1 MPRTG
6 TPVELRALRRTFGP
20 VVALDSLDLT
30 INPGEL
36 IALLGPSGCGKTTA
50 LRLLAGLDY
59 PDSGEIIVGG
69 NELTGVPAS
78 KRNMGMVFQSYSL
91 FPNLTAIENVA
102 FGLRVRKMGKKE
114 RLAKAGELLELVGLV
129 EQRDRYPHAMS
140 GGQQQ
145 RVALARALAIQ
156 PDVLLLDEPLS
167 ALDAQVRSQLRDEI
181 RRLQLEVGT
190 TTLFVTHDQ
199 EEAMAIA
206 DRVGVMRSGNLE
218 QLDAPDRLY
227 AQPAT
232 PFVASF
238 VGTNNTIPTSV
249 GAGGTVQV
257 LGRALSIAA
266 GSDELA
272 VGSTAN
278 ALLRPESIMLE
289 DGAGSAD
296 NAVRGKVVNRSFLGP
311 VTRIEVTLDNA
322 QELLV
327 DLPSTIAR
335 NFQVG
340 AAVIARA
347 MTNEVVVHN
356 QKRLVV
362 HDE

>member
-1 MPRTG
+1 MSRTS
-6 TPVELRALRRTFGP
+6 TSVEMRELRRTFGP
-20 VVALDSLDLT
+20 IVALDNLHLT
-30 INPGEL
+30 INPGEM

-50 LRLLAGLDY
+50 LRLLAGLDQQ
-59 PDSGEIIVGG
+59 DSGEILVNGKDI
-69 NELTGVPAS
+69 TDVPAA

-91 FPNLTAIENVA
+91 FPNLTAVENVA
-102 FGLRVRKMGKKE
+102 FGLRVRRVSKTE
-114 RLAKAGELLELVGLV
+114 RLKKATELLELVGLG

-167 ALDAQVRSQLRDEI
+167 ALDAQVRTQLRDEI
-181 RRLQLEVGT
+181 RRLQLEVGI

-206 DRVGVMRSGNLE
+206 DRVGVMRLGNLE

-238 VGTNNTIPTSV
+238 VGTNNTFETV
-249 GAGGTVQV
+249 VDAGSTVRV
-257 LGRALSIAA
+257 LGRSLAIAA
-266 GSDELA
+266 GSDEIA
-272 VGSTAN
+272 VGHKAN
-278 ALLRPESIMLE
+278 ALIRPESVALDPASAGGE
-289 DGAGSAD
+289 GALGS
-296 NAVRGKVVNRSFLGP
+296 VKNRSFLGP
-311 VTRIEVTLDNA
+311 VTRIEVVLEDGH
-322 QELLV
+322 QLLV

-335 NFQVG
+335 NFEVG
-340 AAVIARA
+340 SNVIARA
-347 MTNEVVVHN
+347 MTNEAVIHN
-356 QKRLVV
+356 QKQLAV

>member
-1 MPRTG
+1 MSRSG
-6 TPVELRALRRTFGP
+6 TPVELRALRRTFGS
-20 VVALDSLDLT
+20 VVALDSLNLT
-30 INPGEL
+30 IEPGEL
-36 IALLGPSGCGKTTA
+36 VALLGPSGCGKTTA
-50 LRLLAGLDY
+50 LRLVAGLDD

-69 NELTGVPAS
+69 TELTGVPAS

-91 FPNLTAIENVA
+91 FPNLTAVENVA
-102 FGLRVRKMGKKE
+102 FGLRVRGVGKTD
-114 RLAKAGELLELVGLV
+114 RLKRATELLELVGLG

-145 RVALARALAIQ
+145 RVALARAIAIE

-181 RRLQLEVGT
+181 RRLQLEVGI

-238 VGTNNTIPTSV
+238 VGTNNTFATTV
-249 GAGGTVQV
+249 EAGNTVRV
-257 LGRALSIAA
+257 LGRSLAIAA
-266 GSDELA
+266 GSDAIA
-272 VGSTAN
+272 VGQKAN
-278 ALLRPESIMLE
+278 ALIRPESIALASAA
-289 DGAGSAD
+289 AGGEGE
-296 NAVRGKVVNRSFLGP
+296 RGTVKNRSFLGP
-311 VTRIEVTLDNA
+311 VTRIEVVLHDGHP
-322 QELLV
+322 LFI
-327 DLPSTIAR
+327 DMPSSIAR
-335 NFQVG
+335 DFQVG
-340 AAVIARA
+340 TDVIARA
-347 MTNEVVVHN
+347 MTNETVIHN
-356 QKRLVV
+356 QEQLVV

>member
-1 MPRTG
+1 MSRSG
-6 TPVELRALRRTFGP
+6 TSVELRALRRTFGP

-91 FPNLTAIENVA
+91 FPNLTAVENVA
-102 FGLRVRKMGKKE
+102 FGLRVRKVGKAE
-114 RLAKAGELLELVGLV
+114 RLKRATELLELVGLG

-145 RVALARALAIQ
+145 RVALARAIAIQ

-181 RRLQLEVGT
+181 RRLQLEVGI

-238 VGTNNTIPTSV
+238 VGTNNTIPTTV
-249 GAGGTVQV
+249 EAGGTVQV
-257 LGRALSIAA
+257 MGRTLSIAA
-266 GSDELA
+266 GSDEIA
-272 VGSTAN
+272 TGASAN

-296 NAVRGKVVNRSFLGP
+296 GAARGAVITRSFLGP
-311 VTRIEVTLDNA
+311 VTRLEVTLDGG
-322 QELLV
+322 QQLLV

-340 AAVIARA
+340 ANVIARA

-356 QKRLVV
+356 QKQLVIQ
-362 HDE
+362 HD